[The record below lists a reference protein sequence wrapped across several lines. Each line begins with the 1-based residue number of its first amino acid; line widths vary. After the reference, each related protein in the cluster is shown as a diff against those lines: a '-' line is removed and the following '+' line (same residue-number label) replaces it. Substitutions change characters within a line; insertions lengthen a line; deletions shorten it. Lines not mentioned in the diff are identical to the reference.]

1 MRKPPTEIVASLL
14 AATTV
19 LISLPPYHL
28 PPWAIF
34 IGWAGTFAMGGPTK
48 ENLKRIWP
56 VMPIGS
62 LAAFLIVLG
71 FNLAAQYLS
80 GTSFIIAQMVILLSL
95 NAGMMLLAR
104 LPGLGFIPGMFF
116 GFASY
121 FATLF
126 GGFGPV
132 PHNPLAALVAVVLM
146 NALGPFYA
154 WLNARFAA
162 PHGAH
167 EKDLGP
173 DHMEEPDQA
182 SANPNGTLGAAGAA
196 SSRSSH
202 FQ

>member
-1 MRKPPTEIVASLL
+1 MKKPPAEIAASLL

-48 ENLKRIWP
+48 ENLKRIWV

-62 LAAFLIVLG
+62 IAAFLIVLG
-71 FNLAAQYLS
+71 FIQASHYFS
-80 GTSFIIAQMVILLSL
+80 GTSFIIAQMVVLFCL

-104 LPGLGFIPGMFF
+104 LPGLSFIPGMFF

-121 FATLF
+121 FATMF

-132 PHNPLAALVAVVLM
+132 PHDPLAALVAVVLM

-154 WLNARFAA
+154 WLNIRFGAA
-162 PHGAH
+162 HGAH
-167 EKDLGP
+167 KKDFGP
-173 DHMEEPDQA
+173 DNLEEPNQA
-182 SANPNGTLGAAGAA
+182 NANPN
-196 SSRSSH
+196 
-202 FQ
+202 

>member
-19 LISLPPYHL
+19 LISLPPYNF

-34 IGWAGTFAMGGPTK
+34 IGWAGTFAMGGPTR
-48 ENLKRIWP
+48 ENLKRIWM

-62 LAAFLIVLG
+62 IAAFLIVLG
-71 FNLAAQYLS
+71 FIQASHYFS
-80 GTSFIIAQMVILLSL
+80 GTSFIIAQMVILFSL

-104 LPGLGFIPGMFF
+104 LPGLSFIPGMFF

-121 FATLF
+121 FATMF

-146 NALGPFYA
+146 NALGPAYA
-154 WLNARFAA
+154 WLNVRFAP

-167 EKDLGP
+167 AKDIGP
-173 DHMEEPDQA
+173 HQREEQNQA
-182 SANPNGTLGAAGAA
+182 NANPN
-196 SSRSSH
+196 
-202 FQ
+202 

>member
-1 MRKPPTEIVASLL
+1 MRKPPLEIVASSL

-48 ENLKRIWP
+48 ENLKRIWL

-62 LAAFLIVLG
+62 IAAFLIVMG
-71 FNLAAQYLS
+71 FILASHYLS
-80 GTSFIIAQMVILLSL
+80 GSVFIIGQIVILFCL

-121 FATLF
+121 FATMF

-132 PHNPLAALVAVVLM
+132 PHNPLAALVAVVMM
-146 NALGPFYA
+146 NALGPLYA
-154 WLNARFAA
+154 WLNVRFAA
-162 PHGAH
+162 AHGAQ
-167 EKDLGP
+167 KKVIGP
-173 DHMEEPDQA
+173 DHLKEPNH
-182 SANPNGTLGAAGAA
+182 ANTNPT
-196 SSRSSH
+196 
-202 FQ
+202 

>member
-14 AATTV
+14 ATTTV

-80 GTSFIIAQMVILLSL
+80 GTSFIIAQMVILLCL

-132 PHNPLAALVAVVLM
+132 PHNPLAALIAVVPM

-162 PHGAH
+162 PHAIH
-167 EKDLGP
+167 
-173 DHMEEPDQA
+173 
-182 SANPNGTLGAAGAA
+182 
-196 SSRSSH
+196 
-202 FQ
+202 

>member
-1 MRKPPTEIVASLL
+1 MRKLPTEIVASLL

-34 IGWAGTFAMGGPTK
+34 ISWAGTFAMGGPSK
-48 ENLKRIWP
+48 ENLKRIWV

-62 LAAFLIVLG
+62 TAAFLIVLG
-71 FNLAAQYLS
+71 FSFASQLFS
-80 GTSFIIAQMVILLSL
+80 GTSFIIAQMVILFCL

-104 LPGLGFIPGMFF
+104 LPELAFIPGMFF

-121 FATLF
+121 FATMF

-132 PHNPLAALVAVVLM
+132 PHNPLAALIAVVLM
-146 NALGPFYA
+146 NGLGPFYA

-162 PHGAH
+162 PHGA
-167 EKDLGP
+167 P
-173 DHMEEPDQA
+173 
-182 SANPNGTLGAAGAA
+182 
-196 SSRSSH
+196 
-202 FQ
+202 